1 MSVVIKGEAELTA
14 ALKSFAF
21 NLDEAVDNAIRVTAI
36 KVQQSA
42 IDAIRDPSV
51 GTYVTRYADTEND
64 QYTIKGSHLHVSS
77 KPGDAPNTDTG
88 RLIGSI
94 SVDHHKGEKVAFV
107 GTNLEYGFF
116 LETVHNRPWL
126 EPAKDMH
133 VGFMK
138 VRIKSEINKQIKAAG
153 QKAKVVVADIKIG
166 GK

>member
-1 MSVVIKGEAELTA
+1 MSVVIKGEAELMK

-21 NLDEAVDNAIRVTAI
+21 DLDEAVDNAVLVTAI

-42 IDAIRDPSV
+42 IKAIRDPSI
-51 GTYVTRYADTEND
+51 GSYVTRYADSRND
-64 QYTIKGSHLHVSS
+64 EYTIKDSRLHITS
-77 KPGDAPNTDTG
+77 KPGDAPNSDTG

-94 SVDHHKGEKVAFV
+94 SVDHHKGDKVAFV
-107 GTNLEYGFF
+107 GTNVDYGFF

-126 EPAKDMH
+126 EPAKDQHM
-133 VGFMK
+133 GFMK

-153 QKAKVVVADIKIG
+153 QSAKVVVADIKIG